1 MRIVRVTD
9 KEDYFKKKNELLAR
23 KLDEVKQEIDGYKNK
38 AEKARIEADELRETF
53 EFIDILIKRNNC
65 NLTDLI
71 NKALARNSTFEDT
84 VNSAM
89 YEFSIMMQS
98 DEW

>member
-71 NKALARNSTFEDT
+71 NKASARNSTFEGT